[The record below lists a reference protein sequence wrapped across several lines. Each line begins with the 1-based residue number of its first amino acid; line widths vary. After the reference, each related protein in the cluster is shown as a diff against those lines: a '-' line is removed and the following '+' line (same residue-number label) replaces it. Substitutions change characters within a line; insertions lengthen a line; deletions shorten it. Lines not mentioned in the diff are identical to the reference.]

1 MLDKKLKKMKS
12 IDDKNRTSQNLLNT
26 TVPVFRVNAYLKFT
40 ESYKKVGAVRIKIK
54 IALLVAPSR
63 IELLSKV

>member
-1 MLDKKLKKMKS
+1 MKS

-26 TVPVFRVNAYLKFT
+26 TGPVFRVNVVLKFT
-40 ESYKKVGAVRIKIK
+40 ESYKKLGAVRIKIK
-54 IALLVAPSR
+54 IAGIVAPSR

>member
-1 MLDKKLKKMKS
+1 MKI

-26 TVPVFRVNAYLKFT
+26 TVPVFRVNAVLKFT

-54 IALLVAPSR
+54 IAAIGSPEQNR
-63 IELLSKV
+63 TAI

>member
-1 MLDKKLKKMKS
+1 
-12 IDDKNRTSQNLLNT
+12 
-26 TVPVFRVNAYLKFT
+26 VNAVLKFT

-54 IALLVAPSR
+54 IALVVAPSR

>member
-1 MLDKKLKKMKS
+1 MKS

-26 TVPVFRVNAYLKFT
+26 TGPVFRVNVVLKFT

-54 IALLVAPSR
+54 IATSSMLTDRPYFKR
-63 IELLSKV
+63 N